1 MPGPGLR
8 RSDKR
13 IRSPARLSQMRRAYE
28 EAWPTFKSIQI
39 WANVTPALAAELDAE
54 RSLYAI
60 RTSKSEL
67 VRQLIEE
74 AALQRSTASD
84 AGSANR
90 RPLRCAPW
98 SYGRKLV
105 RA

>member
-1 MPGPGLR
+1 
-8 RSDKR
+8 
-13 IRSPARLSQMRRAYE
+13 MRRAYE

-54 RSLYAI
+54 RALYAI

-74 AALQRSTASD
+74 AIAWRK
-84 AGSANR
+84 ANR
-90 RPLRCAPW
+90 SRTSGPFKPPRRVAFQID
-98 SYGRKLV
+98 
-105 RA
+105 